1 MNVWHGLV
9 SNTEENKQNN
19 AAIPACLSKP
29 TSQDVE
35 ETKLKSKK
43 FSGRSFSCLAE

>member
-9 SNTEENKQNN
+9 STVENKQNN

-35 ETKLKSKK
+35 ETKLKTV
-43 FSGRSFSCLAE
+43 